1 MNSSSKKNSFLVSG
15 EAGVGKSFFIRQEA
29 KNHNAKLFRWNV
41 RIDRSLREGREIL
54 HQQVRSKEPLYV
66 WIEGADDLTQEAQ
79 AFLRRILETSS
90 VNVVSML
97 EVREPWK
104 LSPPIISRCIPIN
117 MTSKYSFRSVKNSK
131 LANQY
136 NLIPIVKPLKRE
148 DILNGLSYFTDGPPC
163 NGWIK
168 LSTQS
173 NRDIRNIVNLAT
185 RMQSED
191 EYNWNN
197 LEKYTH
203 NYWSLIK
210 NINIFDKYFNFI
222 LNKAIEDNLYGIEL
236 KTNIGSVYNRILHT
250 ESYYS
255 DESGKTFP
263 FYIGSWEKE
272 KELEI
277 MERIINEKS
286 KDIGHTGT
294 KKLLGK

>member
-15 EAGVGKSFFIRQEA
+15 EAGVGKSFFIREEA

-117 MTSKYSFRSVKNSK
+117 MTSKYSFRSIKNNK

-136 NLIPIVKPLKRE
+136 NLIPTVKPLKRE
-148 DILNGLSYFTDGPPC
+148 EITLQNLSKLRRQGYDPFEI
-163 NGWIK
+163 IK
-168 LSTQS
+168 LF
-173 NRDIRNIVNLAT
+173 DIDKNVLNMYQQIGLGSSPWIQLA
-185 RMQSED
+185 
-191 EYNWNN
+191 
-197 LEKYTH
+197 
-203 NYWSLIK
+203 
-210 NINIFDKYFNFI
+210 YFI
-222 LNKAIEDNLYGIEL
+222 A
-236 KTNIGSVYNRILHT
+236 VY
-250 ESYYS
+250 
-255 DESGKTFP
+255 
-263 FYIGSWEKE
+263 
-272 KELEI
+272 
-277 MERIINEKS
+277 
-286 KDIGHTGT
+286 
-294 KKLLGK
+294 